1 MYYIYWVLYK
11 RLSVILDKHM
21 LMYPTVYRIDMPQKN
36 GKESLDH
43 FVEREVKASRETIKG
58 LIQHSQSSHANG
70 LTLADAGSKISTEE
84 GKLEILRMVDYLIDD
99 KKNW

>member
-1 MYYIYWVLYK
+1 
-11 RLSVILDKHM
+11 M
-21 LMYPTVYRIDMPQKN
+21 LMYPIVYRIDMPQKN

-43 FVEREVKASRETIKG
+43 FVEREVKASRETIKS

-84 GKLEILRMVDYLIDD
+84 GKLQILQVLSYLISDD
-99 KKNW
+99 RD

>member
-1 MYYIYWVLYK
+1 
-11 RLSVILDKHM
+11 
-21 LMYPTVYRIDMPQKN
+21 MPQKN

-58 LIQHSQSSHANG
+58 LIQHSQSSHSNG

-84 GKLEILRMVDYLIDD
+84 GKLQILQVLSYLIDD
-99 KKNW
+99 TRD